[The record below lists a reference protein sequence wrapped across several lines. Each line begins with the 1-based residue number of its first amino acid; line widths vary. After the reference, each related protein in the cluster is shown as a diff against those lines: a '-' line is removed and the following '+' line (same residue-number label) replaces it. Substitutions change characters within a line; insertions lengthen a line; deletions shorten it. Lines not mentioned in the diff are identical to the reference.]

1 MAERLV
7 GSRLLCSME
16 WRERRVS
23 LKESLWQNPVE
34 LPENLP
40 EVLHLGCGKNKYPGA
55 LGVDKVKTSAVDLA
69 WDLNR
74 IPWPLPAN
82 AFSKVYIIDVLE
94 HLDDVIAT
102 MDEVYRVC
110 QPKAEVV
117 IIAPFVS
124 SHHLWTDPTHKRGF
138 TSRSFKYFT
147 EEFASAHFEY
157 SKSRFRVLEAEYD
170 KYEDWI
176 WIYRPKW
183 FDRQLLRLVNKHK
196 VLYERRFMY
205 WYPVQNI
212 YFRLQVVGT

>member
-1 MAERLV
+1 MQ
-7 GSRLLCSME
+7 
-16 WRERRVS
+16 WQERRVS
-23 LKESLWQNPVE
+23 LQEGFRQNPIE

-40 EVLHLGCGKNKYPGA
+40 AILHLGCGNNKYPGA
-55 LGVDKVKTSAVDLA
+55 FGVDRVNTPVVDLA

-74 IPWPLPAN
+74 RPWPLPEN
-82 AFSKVYIIDVLE
+82 AFSKVYMIDVLE

-110 QPKAEVV
+110 RPDAEVV

-147 EEFASAHFEY
+147 DEFASAHFEY
-157 SKSRFRVLEAEYD
+157 SKSRFRVVEAEYD

-176 WIYRPKW
+176 WLYRPKW
-183 FDRQLLRLVNKHK
+183 FERQMLKFINQRKA
-196 VLYERRFMY
+196 LYERRFMY

-212 YFRLQVVGT
+212 YFRLQVVGK